1 MTLWQLIKAELKAV
15 LTNPVVTLTVF
26 GGVVF
31 YSFLYPLP
39 YAQQT
44 PREQTIA
51 IVNLDGSQTSLKL
64 ERMVDATPTS
74 QRSHSTSYDC
84 RCKASIF
91 TTRDHRFFSH
101 TRTLL
106 QRPNAR

>member
-1 MTLWQLIKAELKAV
+1 MNLWQLIKTELRSV
-15 LTNPVVTLTVF
+15 MTNPVVVLTVF

-44 PREQTIA
+44 PREQPIA

-64 ERMVDATPTS
+64 ERMVDATPQVKVVTRLHTMLTRNK
-74 QRSHSTSYDC
+74 RS
-84 RCKASIF
+84 
-91 TTRDHRFFSH
+91 
-101 TRTLL
+101 
-106 QRPNAR
+106 

>member
-1 MTLWQLIKAELKAV
+1 MTLWQLIKTEFRSV
-15 LTNPVVTLTVF
+15 MTNPVVVLTVF

-44 PREQTIA
+44 PREQPIA

-64 ERMVDATPTS
+64 ERMVPAPVRATNAERTA
-74 QRSHSTSYDC
+74 YCDC
-84 RCKASIF
+84 ESRWQPNQLKA
-91 TTRDHRFFSH
+91 
-101 TRTLL
+101 
-106 QRPNAR
+106 